1 MGELQSREELA
12 EGLHFIDFEQLKIE
26 NQTYNEK
33 IEERNEELS
42 KLKKKITTTVQVLS
56 HLKEKLF
63 FMENRNESLR
73 NEVLATEAELAKC
86 RDRLSR
92 HKRVRDKLRRENVE
106 LQRKCGLIGKDALL
120 RDFER
125 QRDTSDEYKAR
136 LAKLKEMHAE
146 MSTRATVYQ

>member
-1 MGELQSREELA
+1 
-12 EGLHFIDFEQLKIE
+12 
-26 NQTYNEK
+26 
-33 IEERNEELS
+33 
-42 KLKKKITTTVQVLS
+42 
-56 HLKEKLF
+56 
-63 FMENRNESLR
+63 MENRNESLR

-146 MSTRATVYQ
+146 MSTRATVYQRKLERLQQQRPTLYSASRGTPGTATDSVYDSGFAA